1 MDLIICLKTSN
12 RKRFSQLLYKQQ
24 SNYTKLFQNRISKLH
39 INIAIINTSNP
50 TPKFVFRPKPSF
62 RTELE
67 RKRWWGKE
75 RETWIDGDGDG
86 AARISGMH
94 KFYLTQCF
102 IKSGTGGAYIRP
114 RYRDCDEWII
124 EPIHDSFWNCKGAIG
139 LLKRRELGATS
150 IGSGLLPMYS
160 MRMFKGS
167 TFGMTSCDQPRISK
181 AFSDKTT
188 VCLSEMDKDIAPVIE
203 RKNETK
209 NSTYLKLAWKTER
222 EGNEVI
228 QYSDFYSKETAD
240 NDNAAKGFSGTR
252 MRAAYFDEF
261 PLHRRK
267 QKLLSSS
274 LPCFMEG
281 PTQTGFL
288 FWSGTVEEGITNEQ
302 IYELQKLVNDAELLN
317 TKIIFAPC
325 WWGLIMNEAGESD

>member
-124 EPIHDSFWNCKGAIG
+124 EPIHDSFWN
-139 LLKRRELGATS
+139 
-150 IGSGLLPMYS
+150 
-160 MRMFKGS
+160 
-167 TFGMTSCDQPRISK
+167 
-181 AFSDKTT
+181 
-188 VCLSEMDKDIAPVIE
+188 
-203 RKNETK
+203 
-209 NSTYLKLAWKTER
+209 
-222 EGNEVI
+222 
-228 QYSDFYSKETAD
+228 
-240 NDNAAKGFSGTR
+240 
-252 MRAAYFDEF
+252 
-261 PLHRRK
+261 
-267 QKLLSSS
+267 
-274 LPCFMEG
+274 
-281 PTQTGFL
+281 
-288 FWSGTVEEGITNEQ
+288 
-302 IYELQKLVNDAELLN
+302 
-317 TKIIFAPC
+317 
-325 WWGLIMNEAGESD
+325 